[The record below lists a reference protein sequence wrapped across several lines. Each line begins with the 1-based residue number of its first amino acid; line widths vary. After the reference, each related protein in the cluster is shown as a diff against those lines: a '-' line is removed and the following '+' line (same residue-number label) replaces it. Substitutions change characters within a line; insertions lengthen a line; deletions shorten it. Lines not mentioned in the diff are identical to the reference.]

1 MYVVENL
8 NFRPDEH
15 SYVEPWVEPEDPN
28 KKKQEE
34 EEKNQPPPVDVKKL
48 SPAERKKYE
57 EEMKKKAEEEAQ
69 KPQPTQ
75 AEIDRELRQQK
86 MKEEAAKQRAIDDYF
101 DYKTTYKYLNNLQAL
116 GSVYVID
123 APLATLTTSN
133 SIAEVHHRH
142 NVMGVKMTEEIRK
155 LAQFYMK
162 PFPLD
167 VKLRH
172 VKRPEPKSYF
182 QYKSVSIIGGL
193 CKNASDLLDKILL
206 VNQLIGQNQKIYLV
220 GEMGLAAVSAL
231 LEKQVCKVD
240 HNELNYQDYAR
251 FFKMLFEKAKEK
263 NCEIVLPVDFL
274 TALRIKRDQ
283 VLA

>member
-1 MYVVENL
+1 
-8 NFRPDEH
+8 
-15 SYVEPWVEPEDPN
+15 
-28 KKKQEE
+28 
-34 EEKNQPPPVDVKKL
+34 
-48 SPAERKKYE
+48 
-57 EEMKKKAEEEAQ
+57 
-69 KPQPTQ
+69 
-75 AEIDRELRQQK
+75 
-86 MKEEAAKQRAIDDYF
+86 
-101 DYKTTYKYLNNLQAL
+101 
-116 GSVYVID
+116 VID

-231 LEKQVCKVD
+231 LEK
-240 HNELNYQDYAR
+240 
-251 FFKMLFEKAKEK
+251 
-263 NCEIVLPVDFL
+263 
-274 TALRIKRDQ
+274 
-283 VLA
+283 